1 MTVLQIQI
9 PDKKEKEIRLML
21 KEMGIAVKKV
31 KAENSFTKKIK
42 EAVREMN
49 DVKAGK
55 IQARNFDDLLN
66 EL

>member
-1 MTVLQIQI
+1 MTVLQIQV
-9 PDKKEKEIRLML
+9 PEQKEKEIRLML
-21 KEMGIAVKKV
+21 QGMGIAVKKV

-42 EAVREMN
+42 DAVREMN

-55 IQARNFDDLLN
+55 IQARDFDDLLN